1 MTGHKPFS
9 GLVKDFSPQRKTR
22 IAQLTHQLR
31 QEMTLQELR
40 QALELH
46 QIELSARLGIKQ
58 AAVSRMEN
66 RKDIHVSQLKK
77 VIEAMGGELV
87 ITARFPHMEVCI
99 HHVALQNNDTTQ
111 KSNEIDRRTH

>member
-9 GLVKDFSPQRKTR
+9 GLTKDFSPERKAK
-22 IAQLTHQLR
+22 IASLTNQLR
-31 QEMTLQELR
+31 EEMTLQELR
-40 QALELH
+40 EALNLH
-46 QIELSARLGIKQ
+46 QTDLSERLGIKQ

-87 ITARFPHMEVCI
+87 ITVRFPNLEVCI
-99 HHVALQNNDTTQ
+99 NHVALQNNETTQ
-111 KSNEIDRRTH
+111 KLN

>member
-9 GLVKDFSPQRKTR
+9 GLTRDFSPERKAK
-22 IAQLTHQLR
+22 IASLANQLR
-31 QEMTLQELR
+31 EEMTLQELR
-40 QALELH
+40 QALNLH
-46 QIELSARLGIKQ
+46 QTNLSERLGVKQ

-87 ITARFPHMEVCI
+87 ITARFPNMEICI
-99 HHVALQNNDTTQ
+99 NYAASGNSDTVE
-111 KSNEIDRRTH
+111 KFN